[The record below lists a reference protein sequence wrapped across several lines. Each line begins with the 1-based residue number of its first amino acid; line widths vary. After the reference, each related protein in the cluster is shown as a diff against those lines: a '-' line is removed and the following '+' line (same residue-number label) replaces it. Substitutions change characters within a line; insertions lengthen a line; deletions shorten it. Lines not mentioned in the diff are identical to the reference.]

1 MQQEFIF
8 GTSGQKKKKKEKR
21 AEIWNFLLKNQYKI
35 IHSEFTYLPV
45 LVLLITSI
53 RMLTSAAQ
61 IFSLHEFACT
71 EEGIRTYEL
80 FYKSNLSL
88 F

>member
-1 MQQEFIF
+1 MIKGRFSFRCNKNLYLGQ
-8 GTSGQKKKKKEKR
+8 GGKRRRKRRKGQKYGAFYK
-21 AEIWNFLLKNQYKI
+21 KNQYKV

-61 IFSLHEFACT
+61 IFSVHEFACT
-71 EEGIRTYEL
+71 E
-80 FYKSNLSL
+80 
-88 F
+88 